1 DGGLWFV
8 SLAGAPRGKVVRI
21 ALDSPS
27 LAGARTVVQQQA
39 GVIEE
44 IEPAASR
51 LYVSEMLGGPSRLR
65 IFDLAGKDLGAV
77 DTDPVSSVTDL
88 QRLDGDSL
96 VFGWTSYREPLAY
109 LRLDPKLA
117 KPVRTALFRKP
128 TVDFSHA
135 QVVREGS
142 I

>member
-1 DGGLWFV
+1 SSGG
-8 SLAGAPRGKVVRI
+8 AGGGTARRVGGG
-21 ALDSPS
+21 SPAWGS
-27 LAGARTVVQQQA
+27 GRAVAGQQP
-39 GVIEE
+39 GLIEA

-77 DTDPVSSVTDL
+77 DTDPVSTVTDL

-117 KPVRTALFRKP
+117 KPVRTALFRQP
-128 TVDFSHA
+128 TVDF
-135 QVVREGS
+135 
-142 I
+142 